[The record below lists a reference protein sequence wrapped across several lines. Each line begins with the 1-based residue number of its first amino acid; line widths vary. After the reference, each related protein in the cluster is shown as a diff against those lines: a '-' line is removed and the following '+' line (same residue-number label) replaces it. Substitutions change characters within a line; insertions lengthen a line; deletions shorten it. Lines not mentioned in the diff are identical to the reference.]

1 MMKCLSVASTFL
13 LLTIFKTKYSYVL
26 KLKKKMYFCPEPFG
40 PPLSAA
46 AVTNLTLEVIYLLL
60 LFF

>member
-1 MMKCLSVASTFL
+1 
-13 LLTIFKTKYSYVL
+13 
-26 KLKKKMYFCPEPFG
+26 MYFCPEPFG

-60 LFF
+60 LFFLRKLHTDPQST